1 MGLEELTIIVVVAA
15 ILFTPSGRDGFITGF
30 KEGLK
35 NKKTKL

>member
-1 MGLEELTIIVVVAA
+1 MGLEELSIIIIVAA

-35 NKKTKL
+35 KNKKI